1 VPAAH
6 GYVLSGEEADGD
18 SAEAWS
24 AGAARLRGRDPLP
37 GDRACFFF
45 PIARRSTGTRARR
58 GWQVTVTTRTSGSRA
73 W

>member
-1 VPAAH
+1 MPAAH
-6 GYVLSGEEADGD
+6 GYVLCGEEVDGD

-37 GDRACFFF
+37 GDRACFFSLL
-45 PIARRSTGTRARR
+45 PVATGTRARR